1 LARRKLAHFAEMD
14 QMPYVFAYPQDKA
27 GQWHQF
33 FGNNNPLVLEVGCGT
48 GRYTV
53 GLARMFP
60 DKNFIGLDI
69 KGSRMWHG
77 AKAIASEGLT
87 NAAFL
92 RTQMESIQT
101 YFAPGEVAEIWI
113 TFPDPQ
119 PRESRER
126 KRLTSP
132 RFLELYRPFLREG
145 GIVHLKT
152 DNQALFDYSE
162 EAWTG
167 HGMALEMV
175 TRDLYAAPLA
185 DPVLDIKTT
194 YEERYL
200 AQGLPICYM
209 RARFGRNS

>member
-1 LARRKLAHFAEMD
+1 MARRKLAHFAEMD
-14 QMPYVFAYPQDKA
+14 QMPHVFAYPEDKA
-27 GQWHQF
+27 GRWSAF
-33 FGNNNPLVLEVGCGT
+33 FGNNHPLVLEVGCGT

-60 DKNFIGLDI
+60 EKNFIGLDI

-77 AKAIASEGLT
+77 AKAIEAEGLT

-92 RTQMESIQT
+92 RTQMASIQN
-101 YFAPGEVAEIWI
+101 YFAANEVAEIWI

-132 RFLELYRPFLREG
+132 RFLELYRPFVQKD
-145 GIVHLKT
+145 GIIHLKT
-152 DNQALFDYSE
+152 DNQELFNYSI
-162 EAWTG
+162 EAWQA
-167 HGMALEMV
+167 HGMQIEVV
-175 TRDLYAAPLA
+175 THDLYAAPLA
-185 DPVLDIKTT
+185 DAVLGIKTT

-209 RARFGRNS
+209 RAKYPNT

>member
-1 LARRKLAHFAEMD
+1 MD
-14 QMPYVFAYPQDKA
+14 QMPFVFAYPEDKA
-27 GQWHQF
+27 GQWSAF
-33 FGNNNPLVLEVGCGT
+33 FGNDHPLVLEVGCGT
-48 GRYTV
+48 GRYTI

-60 DKNFIGLDI
+60 EKNFIGLDI

-77 AKAIASEGLT
+77 AKTIEAEGLT

-92 RTQMESIQT
+92 RTQMASIQN

-126 KRLTSP
+126 KRLPSP
-132 RFLELYRPFLREG
+132 RFLDLYRSFVQKD
-145 GIVHLKT
+145 GIIHLKT
-152 DNQALFDYSE
+152 DNQELFAYSE
-162 EAWTG
+162 EAWRNY
-167 HGMALEMV
+167 GMQIEMA
-175 TRDLYAAPLA
+175 TKDLYATPLSDA
-185 DPVLDIKTT
+185 VLSIKTT

-209 RARFGRNS
+209 RARYPEL

>member
-1 LARRKLAHFAEMD
+1 MARRKLAHFAEMD
-14 QMPYVFAYPQDKA
+14 QMPYVFAYPEDKA
-27 GQWHQF
+27 GRWSEF
-33 FGNNNPLVLEVGCGT
+33 FGNNHPLVLEVGCGT

-60 DKNFIGLDI
+60 EKNFIGLDI

-77 AKAIASEGLT
+77 AKAIEAEGLT

-92 RTQMESIQT
+92 RTQMASIQN

-132 RFLELYRPFLREG
+132 RFLELYRPFVQND
-145 GIVHLKT
+145 GIIHLKT
-152 DNQALFDYSE
+152 DNQELFNYSE
-162 EAWTG
+162 EAWRAQ
-167 HGMALEMV
+167 GMDIKMV
-175 TRDLYAAPLA
+175 TRDLYAAPIA
-185 DPVLDIKTT
+185 DPVLGIKTT

-209 RARFGRNS
+209 RASYPGA

>member
-1 LARRKLAHFAEMD
+1 
-14 QMPYVFAYPQDKA
+14 MPFVFAYPEDKA
-27 GQWHQF
+27 GQWNAF
-33 FGNNNPLVLEVGCGT
+33 FGNDHPLVLEVGCGT
-48 GRYTV
+48 GRYTI

-60 DKNFIGLDI
+60 EKNFLGLDI

-77 AKAIASEGLT
+77 AKTIESEGLT

-92 RTQMESIQT
+92 RTQMASIQN

-126 KRLTSP
+126 KRLSSP
-132 RFLELYRPFLREG
+132 RFLDLYRPFMQKD

-162 EAWTG
+162 EAWRA
-167 HGMALEMV
+167 HGMQIEMQ

-185 DPVLDIKTT
+185 DAVLGIKTT

-209 RARFGRNS
+209 RARYPEL

>member
-1 LARRKLAHFAEMD
+1 
-14 QMPYVFAYPQDKA
+14 MPYVFAYPENKA
-27 GQWHQF
+27 GRWSEF
-33 FGNNNPLVLEVGCGT
+33 FGNNNPIVLEVGCGT

-60 DKNFIGLDI
+60 EKNFIGLDI

-77 AKAIASEGLT
+77 AKTIEAEKLT

-92 RTQMESIQT
+92 RTQMASIQN
-101 YFAPGEVAEIWI
+101 YFAAHEVSEIWI

-126 KRLTSP
+126 KRLSSP
-132 RFLELYRPFLREG
+132 RFLELYKLFVKESGL
-145 GIVHLKT
+145 IHLKT
-152 DNQALFDYSE
+152 DNQDLFDYSE
-162 EAWTG
+162 AAWRE
-167 HGMALEMV
+167 HGMEIQLV
-175 TRDLYAAPLA
+175 TRDLYATPLTE
-185 DPVLDIKTT
+185 PVLGIKTT

-209 RARFGRNS
+209 RASYPKV

>member
-14 QMPYVFAYPQDKA
+14 QMPYVFAYPEDKA

-33 FGNNNPLVLEVGCGT
+33 FGNNNPLVIEVGCGT
-48 GRYTV
+48 GRYTI

-77 AKAIASEGLT
+77 AKAIEAEGLT

-92 RTQMESIQT
+92 RTQMESIQA

-132 RFLELYRPFLREG
+132 RFLELYKPFLKNEG
-145 GIVHLKT
+145 IIHLKT
-152 DNQALFDYSE
+152 DNQVLFDYSE
-162 EAWTG
+162 EAWRAYG
-167 HGMALEMV
+167 LQPDMV

-185 DPVLDIKTT
+185 DPVLEIKTT

-200 AQGLPICYM
+200 ALGLPICYM
-209 RARFGRNS
+209 RAVVSGK